1 MELKNGIELVVIA
14 DKFINYISGWDFE
27 IGVYGI
33 IIYNVKIDDWFRLL
47 KREVG
52 SFLIWVKIC

>member
-33 IIYNVKIDDWFRLL
+33 IIYNVKIDD
-47 KREVG
+47 
-52 SFLIWVKIC
+52 